1 MPTERPEAIAPFAEQ
16 MELFHTL
23 FERSPSF
30 AAVLVGPK
38 HRFLLANPA
47 YEHLV
52 GNRKVIGLTITEA
65 LPEVA
70 EQVFAEML
78 DHVFRSGEAYVGRD
92 VAVSLALKDGDKLE
106 EHRLYFVYQPIR
118 DARGEVTAI
127 FVEGTDVTERFASS
141 EALRVSEERNRQIL
155 DSAIDYAIIATDLE
169 GRITRWNRGAEA
181 TLGWAEREMLGEKL
195 ERIVPPEERVTGRF
209 RTEIEG
215 ALSGGRG
222 TGEGW
227 RLRKSGE
234 RFWAHG
240 EMSPLR
246 DDQGRATGFVKV
258 LRDRTEEHRAA
269 KALEASEERLR
280 RAQEA
285 GGVGVFSVNIADRI
299 VEPSPEFCRIFGIE
313 HCELLTTDTL
323 EALVVAEDAAKAS
336 DDARRRSGELVL
348 VSEYRIR
355 RENDGE
361 IRIIAR
367 RAEFER
373 DAMGNHVRLLGVVQ
387 DVTEQRQAQAAVTES
402 EARFRAFTE
411 AVPNQVWSATPDG
424 RLDWAN
430 QRTFDYD
437 GSDQRRLDKYGWE
450 TQVHPDD
457 IGRASEAWSRALA
470 TGEQY
475 VTEFRLRRSDGE
487 YRWHIARA
495 VALRDNQGIIERW
508 IGTNTDIQDERLARD
523 ELAELN
529 ATLEQRVEERT
540 RERDRAWK
548 NSSDL
553 QAVVGEDGVFRAVND
568 AWKEILGWQP
578 HEVVGR
584 NYLDFIHPDDHLT
597 SEDALATASVSVL
610 PAYENR
616 FRHQDGGWRWIS
628 WVAAPEQGL
637 VYASGRHVTADKEA
651 AMALAAA
658 QEQLRQAQKMEAVG
672 QLTGGVAHD
681 FNNLLTVIRG
691 SVDLLRREDIT
702 PERRARYVDAIG
714 TTADRAA
721 KLTGQLLAFAR
732 RQALKPELFDAG
744 VSLREVAGIMGT
756 LTGSRIRMEVLVPED
771 RCFIV
776 ADRSQF
782 DTAIINMG
790 INARDA
796 MRGEGKLTI
805 ATGPVSGIPPL
816 RGHAA
821 VAGDFV
827 AITVA
832 DNGEGIASDDV
843 DRIFEPFFTT
853 KPVGEGTGLG
863 LSQVIGF
870 AKQSGGDI
878 RVDSRVGEGTTF
890 TLYLPRSHVGDEVA
904 DAKEEAVPINGD
916 GICVLVV
923 EDNEQVG
930 EFATSALEELG
941 YNTVLATD
949 AKAALERLSDGASAF
964 QVVFSDVVMPGM
976 SGLELGEEIRRQ
988 GIDVAVVL
996 TSGYSHV
1003 LAQNGTHGFELLH
1016 KPYSVEQ
1023 LSRVLHKA
1031 VAWHAKQVRPRQQ
1044 ASSLNRF
1051 DQSG

>member
-1 MPTERPEAIAPFAEQ
+1 MQTNRTEDAASYADQ
-16 MELFHTL
+16 MERFRTL
-23 FERSPSF
+23 FEQSLSF
-30 AAVLVGPK
+30 AAVLVGPA
-38 HRFLLANPA
+38 HRFLLTNPA
-47 YEHLV
+47 YERLV
-52 GNRKVIGLTITEA
+52 SGRDVIGLTVAEA
-65 LPEVA
+65 LPDLVDQEFVKLLDR
-70 EQVFAEML
+70 VFT
-78 DHVFRSGEAYVGRD
+78 SGEAHVGRN
-92 VAVSLALKDGDKLE
+92 VPVSLSRGSSGAPQE
-106 EHRLYFVYQPIR
+106 YRLDFVYQPIR
-118 DARGEVTAI
+118 NTEGEVTAI
-127 FVEGTDVTERFASS
+127 FVEGTDVTDRFTANQ
-141 EALRVSEERNRQIL
+141 ALHDSEERHRQIL
-155 DSAIDYAIIATDLE
+155 DSAIDYAIIATNLD
-169 GRITRWNRGAEA
+169 GRITRWNRGAEQI
-181 TLGWAEREMLGEKL
+181 LGWTEQEMLGHAV
-195 ERIVPPEERVTGRF
+195 ERIVPPEARAAGGMSTELER
-209 RTEIEG
+209 
-215 ALSGGRG
+215 ALATGRG

-227 RLRKSGE
+227 RVRKSGE

-240 EMSPLR
+240 EMTPLR

-258 LRDRTEEHRAA
+258 LRDRTEEHRVAG
-269 KALEASEERLR
+269 ALRASEDRLR

-285 GGVGVFSVNIADRI
+285 GGIGIFAVNIAERV
-299 VEPSPEFCRIFGIE
+299 VEPSPEFCRIFGLEPCGLISTSE
-313 HCELLTTDTL
+313 L
-323 EALVVAEDAAKAS
+323 EALIVPEDAANAS
-336 DDARRRSGELVL
+336 DDARRRSGEMPL

-355 RENDGE
+355 RANDGE
-361 IRIIAR
+361 MRVIAR
-367 RAEFER
+367 RAEFEC
-373 DAMGNHVRLLGVVQ
+373 DADGQKVRLLGVVQ
-387 DVTEQRQAQAAVTES
+387 DVTEQRLAQVAVAAS

-437 GSDQRRLDKYGWE
+437 GADQRRLDEHGWE
-450 TQVHPDD
+450 TQVHPGD
-457 IGRASEAWSRALA
+457 IERASETWSRALT
-470 TGEQY
+470 TGEPY

-495 VALRDNQGIIERW
+495 VALRNDDGRVERW
-508 IGTNTDIQDERLARD
+508 IGTNTDIQDERRARD
-523 ELAELN
+523 ELAQLN
-529 ATLEQRVEERT
+529 ATLEERVEERT

-553 QAVVGEDGVFRAVND
+553 QAVIEEDGTFRAVSD
-568 AWKEILGWQP
+568 AWMEVLGWRAD
-578 HEVVGR
+578 EIVGR
-584 NYLDFIHPDDHLT
+584 SYLDFVHPDDCFA
-597 SEDALATASVSVL
+597 SEQALATAAVGTL

-616 FRHQDGGWRWIS
+616 CRHRDGGWRWIS

-637 VYASGRHVTADKEA
+637 IYASGRHVTAEKETA
-651 AMALAAA
+651 TALDAA

-691 SVDLLRREDIT
+691 SVDLLRRENVT
-702 PERRARYVDAIG
+702 PERRARYLDAIG
-714 TTADRAA
+714 ETADRAA

-732 RQALKPELFDAG
+732 RQSLKPELFDAG
-744 VSLREVAGIMGT
+744 VSLREVAGMMHT
-756 LTGSRIRMEVLVPED
+756 LTGSRITMEVLVPD
-771 RCFIV
+771 DHCFIL

-796 MRGEGKLTI
+796 MAGEGKLTI

-827 AITVA
+827 AITIA
-832 DNGEGIASDDV
+832 DNGSGIDPADV

-878 RVDSRVGEGTTF
+878 RVDSRIGEGTTF
-890 TLYLPRSHVGDEVA
+890 TLYLPRSHDDQGEAFV
-904 DAKEEAVPINGD
+904 KEEAGPIDGE

-930 EFATSALEELG
+930 EFATSALKELG
-941 YNTVLATD
+941 YETVLATD
-949 AKAALERLSDGASAF
+949 AKAALERLGDNADTF

-976 SGLELGEEIRRQ
+976 SGLELGQEIRRR
-988 GIDVAVVL
+988 GLNVAVVL

-1003 LAQNGTHGFELLH
+1003 LAQNGAHGFELLH

-1023 LSRVLHKA
+1023 LTRVLRKA
-1031 VAWHAKQVRPRQQ
+1031 AAWNANQMRAPR
-1044 ASSLNRF
+1044 
-1051 DQSG
+1051 